1 MCQTK
6 MCPRCKEVKKLDLFY
21 KLKSSLDGLAYV
33 CKDCHN
39 SYYTLKKKTPK
50 EGFKYCSKCKIE
62 KLQCEFNKN
71 GSNLASS
78 CKTCQKVYRDL
89 YKTKT
94 VVSDKIVKTCTK
106 CGEEKEIKHF
116 VKDASKKDGFCSKCN
131 FCINKWRVDKYK
143 NDNLFKI
150 TYSIRRNVTQSFKR
164 GLEGRFN
171 KNTFTENILKLSF
184 IEVKSFIESQFLSW
198 MSWDNYGSGCG
209 NTLDY
214 NCSFDI
220 DHIIPISY
228 AKTEEDIYILNHWSN
243 FQPLCSK
250 INRDIKK
257 AKVYP
262 CTNLELMITFWE
274 DHYEYINLEQL

>member
-1 MCQTK
+1 

-50 EGFKYCSKCKIE
+50 EGFKY
-62 KLQCEFNKN
+62 
-71 GSNLASS
+71 
-78 CKTCQKVYRDL
+78 
-89 YKTKT
+89 
-94 VVSDKIVKTCTK
+94 
-106 CGEEKEIKHF
+106 
-116 VKDASKKDGFCSKCN
+116 CSKCN

-274 DHYEYINLEQL
+274 DYYEHINLEQL